1 MTSLPTPTSGVETA
15 AAGRRLVVGGIDTHK
30 DLHVAAV
37 LDASENV
44 LGTASFSTTRA
55 GYRALVRWLHGF
67 GAVAKVGVEGT
78 GSFGAGIARHL
89 TALGI
94 ETVEV
99 DRPDRG
105 DRRRKGKDDDLDA
118 INAARAAL
126 RGQRTSVPKSKDG
139 KVEALRVLRVTR
151 TTAVKVRRAA
161 LQMLRA
167 QIISAPEEL
176 RDQVR
181 NLTRMQLIR
190 TCAAWRPDV
199 SDAADAVTA
208 TRIALKSLA
217 RRILDLGDEISM
229 LDELITP
236 LVTDLAPRLLERPG
250 IGIEIA
256 GQLLVTAGDNP
267 QRCAASP
274 RSRCSA
280 ASRRCP
286 PRPGR
291 PDGTGSTTRRPAGQP
306 RPAPR
311 RHQPPADGPADEGL
325 RRETHRARAQQAGD
339 DSVPQALPRP
349 RGLLPAQPRPAPNG
363 REKDQNCGLT
373 NRRVS
378 AAVRAAGAA
387 KAALVA

>member
-1 MTSLPTPTSGVETA
+1 MRT
-15 AAGRRLVVGGIDTHK
+15 
-30 DLHVAAV
+30 
-37 LDASENV
+37 
-44 LGTASFSTTRA
+44 
-55 GYRALVRWLHGF
+55 
-67 GAVAKVGVEGT
+67 
-78 GSFGAGIARHL
+78 
-89 TALGI
+89 
-94 ETVEV
+94 
-99 DRPDRG
+99 
-105 DRRRKGKDDDLDA
+105 
-118 INAARAAL
+118 ARARVSSSNFPSAPMAPVSL
-126 RGQRTSVPKSKDG
+126 LDRSLSHTQGDSK
-139 KVEALRVLRVTR
+139 A
-151 TTAVKVRRAA
+151 RRAA

-274 RSRCSA
+274 RLGEAPIQQGDWSHGCTWEVRRRDACPGGAHVSGPAAEPRGAENGGSSARRGSVGHQSCDVAELDRGRREEVFWDRRICGRRRCGHGRSEA
-280 ASRRCP
+280 ASSGEC
-286 PRPGR
+286 
-291 PDGTGSTTRRPAGQP
+291 
-306 RPAPR
+306 
-311 RHQPPADGPADEGL
+311 
-325 RRETHRARAQQAGD
+325 
-339 DSVPQALPRP
+339 
-349 RGLLPAQPRPAPNG
+349 
-363 REKDQNCGLT
+363 
-373 NRRVS
+373 
-378 AAVRAAGAA
+378 
-387 KAALVA
+387 

>member
-1 MTSLPTPTSGVETA
+1 MRT
-15 AAGRRLVVGGIDTHK
+15 
-30 DLHVAAV
+30 
-37 LDASENV
+37 
-44 LGTASFSTTRA
+44 
-55 GYRALVRWLHGF
+55 
-67 GAVAKVGVEGT
+67 
-78 GSFGAGIARHL
+78 
-89 TALGI
+89 
-94 ETVEV
+94 
-99 DRPDRG
+99 
-105 DRRRKGKDDDLDA
+105 
-118 INAARAAL
+118 ARARVSSSNFPSAPMAPVSL
-126 RGQRTSVPKSKDG
+126 LDRSLSHTQGDSK
-139 KVEALRVLRVTR
+139 A
-151 TTAVKVRRAA
+151 RRAA

-256 GQLLVTAGDNP
+256 GQLLVTAGDTP
-267 QRCAASP
+267 PRCAASP

-373 NRRVS
+373 NRRAS
-378 AAVRAAGAA
+378 ADGHPWRVHGGSRAMDGTDRARAATGDPRRRPADDG
-387 KAALVA
+387 LCVPNQFVSSWTSISFSG

>member
-1 MTSLPTPTSGVETA
+1 MRT
-15 AAGRRLVVGGIDTHK
+15 
-30 DLHVAAV
+30 
-37 LDASENV
+37 
-44 LGTASFSTTRA
+44 
-55 GYRALVRWLHGF
+55 
-67 GAVAKVGVEGT
+67 
-78 GSFGAGIARHL
+78 
-89 TALGI
+89 
-94 ETVEV
+94 
-99 DRPDRG
+99 
-105 DRRRKGKDDDLDA
+105 
-118 INAARAAL
+118 ARARVSSSNFPSAPMAPVSL
-126 RGQRTSVPKSKDG
+126 LDRSLSHTQGDSK
-139 KVEALRVLRVTR
+139 A
-151 TTAVKVRRAA
+151 RRAA

-291 PDGTGSTTRRPAGQP
+291 PDGTGSTTRRPAGQ

-325 RRETHRARAQQAGD
+325 RRETHRARAQQAED

-373 NRRVS
+373 NRRASAGRNSSGPKYQDRVGS
-378 AAVRAAGAA
+378 GRTKITLVGKGPALPSSCCPSRSGSRSRMLAEEYPALERHLPQQQVYATNRSIVDESSARAAVTE
-387 KAALVA
+387 VTTE

>member
-55 GYRALVRWLHGF
+55 GYRALIRWLHGF

-236 LVTDLAPRLLERPG
+236 LVTDVAPRLLERPG

-291 PDGTGSTTRRPAGQP
+291 PDGTGSTAAATGRPTAPCTSPSSAACGWTRRR
-306 RPAPR
+306 RPTSRNAPR
-311 RHQPPADGPADEGL
+311 SGTASWRRFGASSATSPARSTTCSTP
-325 RRETHRARAQQAGD
+325 
-339 DSVPQALPRP
+339 
-349 RGLLPAQPRPAPNG
+349 
-363 REKDQNCGLT
+363 
-373 NRRVS
+373 
-378 AAVRAAGAA
+378 
-387 KAALVA
+387 